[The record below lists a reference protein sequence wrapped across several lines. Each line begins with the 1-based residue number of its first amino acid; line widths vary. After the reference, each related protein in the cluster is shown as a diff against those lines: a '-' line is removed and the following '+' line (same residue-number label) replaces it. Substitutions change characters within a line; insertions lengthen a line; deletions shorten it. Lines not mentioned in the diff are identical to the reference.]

1 MRADQPFR
9 PDCVVLDDDALVQR
23 SLAGDR
29 NAFGEL
35 VTRYQGPL
43 FNVAKRILRDHE
55 EARDVTQTAFVKAW
69 QHLHQFDRSHR
80 FFSWIYRILM
90 NEALNRSTRR
100 KRYEELDVN
109 LPDPASPPEAELARK
124 RLKSRI
130 SEALRE
136 LPSDS
141 RDVVILRHWL
151 DLSYEEIGERLGLPA
166 KTVKSRLF
174 SARRKLGA
182 VLMLQGWETP

>member
-1 MRADQPFR
+1 
-9 PDCVVLDDDALVQR
+9 VDDDALVQR

-69 QHLHQFDRSHR
+69 QNLHQFDRNHR

-100 KRYEELDVN
+100 RRHEELDVN
-109 LPDPASPPEAELARK
+109 LQDTASPPEDELARK

-130 SEALRE
+130 GEALHE
-136 LPSDS
+136 LSSDS

-151 DLSYEEIGERLGLPA
+151 ELSYEEIGERLGLPA

-174 SARRKLGA
+174 SARRKLGE
-182 VLMLQGWETP
+182 VLMLRGWETP

>member
-1 MRADQPFR
+1 
-9 PDCVVLDDDALVQR
+9 VDDDALVQR

-90 NEALNRSTRR
+90 NEALNRSSRR
-100 KRYEELDVN
+100 KRHEELDVN
-109 LPDPASPPEAELARK
+109 LPDPAGTPEDDLARK
-124 RLKSRI
+124 RMKSRLG
-130 SEALRE
+130 EALQE
-136 LPSDS
+136 LSNES

-151 DLSYEEIGERLGLPA
+151 ELSYEQIGERLGLPA

-174 SARRKLGA
+174 SARRKLA
-182 VLMLQGWETP
+182 EVMMLRGWETP